1 MTPSA
6 QDVTRLLLDWRKGN
20 KRALDQLMPLVSNEL
35 RRLAKRYMSRENPG
49 HTWQTTALVNEAYL
63 RLIDQENIQW
73 QNRAHFF
80 AISAQIMRRLLV
92 DHARSRR
99 DARHGGGAH
108 HIMLDEA
115 MVSSPARHDDLVALD
130 EALGRLAA
138 LDARKSKI
146 VELRYF
152 GGVSVEELAE
162 VLGVSEN
169 TIKREWLK
177 AKAWLY
183 RELSNTVPSDE

>member
-1 MTPSA
+1 MTPSPE
-6 QDVTRLLLDWRKGN
+6 DVTRLLLDWHKGN

-108 HIMLDEA
+108 HIKLDEA
-115 MVSSPARHDDLVALD
+115 MVSSPERDDDLVALD

-138 LDARKSKI
+138 LDARKSEI

-152 GGVSVEELAE
+152 GGLSVEELAK
-162 VLGVSEN
+162 VLSVSEN

-183 RELSNTVPSDE
+183 RELSNTVTSDE